1 MMKTEKVGVPVK
13 CISLE
18 FEKLLNP
25 RLMKYDLTV
34 SQYKLLGY
42 LFRHKADT
50 VIQADMEKFFS
61 MTHPTTSGLI
71 KQLTKKGYVVRKK
84 NPGDA
89 RSRVIMLTDKALEME
104 ETLTGIADAANSE
117 LTSSL
122 TGEEREA
129 LILILN
135 KVLAAF
141 DKSFSE

>member
-1 MMKTEKVGVPVK
+1 MKTEKVGVLVK
-13 CISLE
+13 SISLE

-50 VIQADMEKFFS
+50 VIQADMETFFS
-61 MTHPTTSGLI
+61 MTQPTTSGLI

-89 RSRVIMLTDKALEME
+89 RSRLIMLTDKALEME

-141 DKSFSE
+141 DKNFSE

>member
-1 MMKTEKVGVPVK
+1 MRTEKVGVLVK
-13 CISLE
+13 NISLE

-25 RLMKYDLTV
+25 RLMKHGLTV

-42 LFRHKADT
+42 LYRHKDDN

-71 KQLTKKGYVVRKK
+71 KQLIKKGYVVRKK
-84 NPGDA
+84 NPDDA
-89 RSRVIMLTDKALEME
+89 RSRMIMLTDKALEME
-104 ETLTGIADAANSE
+104 ETLTGIADAANAE

-122 TGEEREA
+122 TKEEREA
-129 LILILN
+129 FILILN
-135 KVLAAF
+135 KVLAEF